1 METQTKL
8 SISAFSC
15 RSIKS
20 SVHEIKS
27 LCDSVDILL
36 LQEHWLLPNELN
48 FFNSIHSDFLAT
60 AYSAVDLSQGILVGR
75 PYGGTA
81 VLYRKSTA
89 FGIKPVE
96 TYDSRI
102 CAINI
107 DSNMGHVLLMGVYMP
122 TDGGDA
128 ECVEN
133 YAETCAN
140 LTALIAESD
149 AVHFVIAGDF
159 NCHTGSRFFRI
170 FKKTC

>member
-1 METQTKL
+1 M
-8 SISAFSC
+8 
-15 RSIKS
+15 
-20 SVHEIKS
+20 
-27 LCDSVDILL
+27 
-36 LQEHWLLPNELN
+36 
-48 FFNSIHSDFLAT
+48 
-60 AYSAVDLSQGILVGR
+60 
-75 PYGGTA
+75 
-81 VLYRKSTA
+81 A

-107 DSNMGHVLLMGVYMP
+107 DSNMGPVLLVCVYMP

-149 AVHFVIAGDF
+149 MLFIL
-159 NCHTGSRFFRI
+159 S
-170 FKKTC
+170 